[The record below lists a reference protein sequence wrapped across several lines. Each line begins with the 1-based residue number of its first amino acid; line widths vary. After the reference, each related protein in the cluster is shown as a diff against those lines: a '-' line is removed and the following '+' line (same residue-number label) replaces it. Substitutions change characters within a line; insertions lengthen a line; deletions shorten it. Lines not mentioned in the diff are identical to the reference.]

1 MPRTKGSKNKNT
13 NTAKN
18 KNVININVNSSK
30 SKRGRPRKQNRQTNQ
45 PPGYNPGPAMMA
57 PPQVIISQPTP
68 QQDNSLLSSYI
79 ASKILSES
87 NTPNRAGIPS
97 SEPAPIPSSDL
108 APPRTI
114 EPDKPVITTPAP
126 APPPSIKPS
135 TIIRT
140 DEPKP
145 PPPPPKI
152 DVKPDDV
159 APPTQRAPKFI
170 KKLKD
175 SASTI
180 ADAASSEMGT
190 AIIESAI
197 NEIDKTH
204 VTSSLVGAALR
215 AHRNRKKNA
224 METDDEIQKNE
235 IEKLRELHKNKNR
248 TDMENSLYDT
258 LKTKFTGVKPKP
270 PSKDKEMSDAAIKI
284 QSAIRNK
291 KAIKTTAEKYLDKV
305 REQKAGEKLKAATK
319 SKLYTEEY
327 KDFMGK
333 RKAAEKILSAAQS
346 KQYSNEF
353 NQLMTVRKVLEPK
366 IQQSLTR
373 DKYIKARDKYLD
385 KKDANKI
392 NTLEAQVGY
401 IENVLKKVDDTQQQN
416 KIKQQAKTTL
426 SEAIKLRKA
435 RKEFKEAQDTFD
447 PSKYQEKIRDKRKEF
462 TRLITTGT
470 VSQAQKDI
478 AKKKFENTQ
487 HVFERKSNAGRRP
500 IKST

>member
-1 MPRTKGSKNKNT
+1 MPRTKGSKNKNI

-45 PPGYNPGPAMMA
+45 PPGYNPGPSMMA

-87 NTPNRAGIPS
+87 NTPSRAVIPS

-108 APPRTI
+108 AP
-114 EPDKPVITTPAP
+114 

-135 TIIRT
+135 AIIRT

-145 PPPPPKI
+145 PQPPPKI
-152 DVKPDDV
+152 DVKPVDV
-159 APPTQRAPKFI
+159 APPTPRAPKFI

-197 NEIDKTH
+197 NEIDKSH

-215 AHRNRKKNA
+215 AHRNRKKN
-224 METDDEIQKNE
+224 EIK
-235 IEKLRELHKNKNR
+235 KLRELHKNKNR

-305 REQKAGEKLKAATK
+305 REQKAGEKLKAAAK
-319 SKLYTEEY
+319 SKLHTEEY
-327 KDFMGK
+327 RDLMNE
-333 RKAAEKILSAAQS
+333 RKAADKILSAAQS
-346 KQYSNEF
+346 KQYSDEF
-353 NQLMTVRKVLEPK
+353 KRLMTVRKVLEPK
-366 IQQSLTR
+366 IKQSLTR

-478 AKKKFENTQ
+478 AKKKFEKTQ

>member
-1 MPRTKGSKNKNT
+1 MGRKLGSKNKNI

-18 KNVININVNSSK
+18 KNIIYINVNSSK
-30 SKRGRPRKQNRQTNQ
+30 SKRGKGRPRKQNRQTNQ
-45 PPGYNPGPAMMA
+45 PLGYNPGPSMMA

-87 NTPNRAGIPS
+87 NTPSRAVIPS

-108 APPRTI
+108 AP
-114 EPDKPVITTPAP
+114 

-135 TIIRT
+135 AIIRT
-140 DEPKP
+140 DEPQP
-145 PPPPPKI
+145 PQPPPKI
-152 DVKPDDV
+152 DVKPVDV
-159 APPTQRAPKFI
+159 APPTPRAPKFI

-197 NEIDKTH
+197 NEIDKSH

-224 METDDEIQKNE
+224 METDDEIQRNE
-235 IEKLRELHKNKNR
+235 IKKLRELHKNKNR
-248 TDMENSLYDT
+248 TDMENTLYDT

-305 REQKAGEKLKAATK
+305 REQKAGEKLKAAAK

-327 KDFMGK
+327 RDLMNE
-333 RKAAEKILSAAQS
+333 RKAADKILSAAQS
-346 KQYSNEF
+346 KQYSDEF
-353 NQLMTVRKVLEPK
+353 KQLMTVRKVLEPK
-366 IQQSLTR
+366 IKQSLTR

-478 AKKKFENTQ
+478 AKKKFEKTQ